1 MKKLVT
7 GLAWCLL
14 VLLLLLSAGRWVFIA
29 LGWRLTLTKA
39 WLYGLVLAGL
49 SLGTLIAAILAEDR
63 GNREREG
70 KAREAAW
77 EAVRAAAGPRVFYA
91 LLPASLLNGVFLLL
105 QRSKPIIVL
114 LILVTVFCCGVLS
127 FMTRPSRALRFAAL
141 SLSGILSVPLV
152 VLGIATVL
160 FGGIAEIRT
169 VRRLPSP
176 DGSSYA
182 EIIDDDQGALG
193 GSTLVEVCPRGL
205 SGEYG
210 VRVAKQIY
218 FGRWGEFKDMEL
230 SWKDESC
237 LEINGRA
244 YPIP

>member
-14 VLLLLLSAGRWVFIA
+14 ALLLLLPAGRWVCIA

-49 SLGTLIAAILAEDR
+49 SLGTLITAILAENR

-77 EAVRAAAGPRVFYA
+77 EAVRAAAGPRYA
-91 LLPASLLNGVFLLL
+91 LLPASLLNGMFLLL
-105 QRSKPIIVL
+105 QCSKPIIVL

-127 FMTRPSRALRFAAL
+127 FMTRSSRALRFAAL

-152 VLGIATVL
+152 VFGIATVL

-182 EIIDDDQGALG
+182 EIIDNDQGALG

-244 YPIP
+244 YSIP